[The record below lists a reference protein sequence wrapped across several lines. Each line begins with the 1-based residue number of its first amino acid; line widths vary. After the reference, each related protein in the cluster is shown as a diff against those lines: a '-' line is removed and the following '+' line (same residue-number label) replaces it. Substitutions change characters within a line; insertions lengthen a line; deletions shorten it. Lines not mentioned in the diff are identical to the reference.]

1 MPSQKTRTRLS
12 ASAGSR
18 PSGTSAKWFSG
29 RQRYPEHA
37 PVIRRSAAFRPALN
51 RLTPSPTLSTAPTMS
66 QPGERVGLLF
76 TSGHMP
82 VRIITSVK
90 TAAVA
95 DALTRTSPGLGSS
108 NTGSSMTRCASGPSN
123 SVIPTRSQ
131 PIPSSCPKNDHTR
144 PPSIHT
150 SFRQYPRRVHPHS
163 PKGVISPTRS
173 RCLVCGRASRASA
186 LQEVSRPLRLQ
197 GG

>member
-1 MPSQKTRTRLS
+1 MVFRQTDVPRTCASDQKIRCVPTGLEPADTL
-12 ASAGSR
+12 A
-18 PSGTSAKWFSG
+18 
-29 RQRYPEHA
+29 H
-37 PVIRRSAAFRPALN
+37 VI
-51 RLTPSPTLSTAPTMS
+51 PTPTMS

-90 TAAVA
+90 AAAVA
-95 DALTRTSPGLGSS
+95 DALTRTSPGLGSG
-108 NTGSSMTRCASGPSN
+108 NTGSSMTRCAAGPSN

-144 PPSIHT
+144 PPSIQT
-150 SFRQYPRRVHPHS
+150 SFRQYPRRVHSHS